1 MNANRKPDGSQVFHV
16 TEAEVGLTL
25 VTALKRWLGDLS
37 WNQTRRVLSGRRVQ
51 VNGNLSLDEGRRLTA
66 GEVVKV
72 FAQALAAPPRE
83 DDVRIVFLDQHL
95 VIIEKPAGMTT
106 LRHSEELTWN
116 SRRKQLQPTVDEVL
130 PRVIARYID
139 REQRGRSP
147 ASRSSERHP
156 FPGPSERRGRRDNS
170 PTKPQPVRPVHRLDR
185 DTSGL
190 MVFARTVAAERGL
203 VQLFRRH
210 DIHRVYRA
218 IVQGQVTARTI
229 HSRLVRDRGDG
240 RRGSTNLPDV
250 GQEAITHVR
259 PLEDLG
265 RYTLIECRLETGRT
279 HQIRIHL
286 SELGHFV
293 CGDKVYSQPLFKKPL
308 VDRSGAPRLALHAA
322 ELGFVHPITGAKLR
336 FEQPLPRDLRDLLER
351 LRATRPKTKQA
362 SDQAE
367 EMPELPES

>member
-1 MNANRKPDGSQVFHV
+1 MNSNRKPDGSQVFHV
-16 TEAEVGLTL
+16 TPAEVGQTL
-25 VTALKRWLGDLS
+25 LGALKQWLGDLS
-37 WNQTRRVLSGRRVQ
+37 WNQTRRLLAGRRVQ
-51 VNGNLSLDEGRRLTA
+51 VNGNLCLDEGRRLTA

-95 VIIEKPAGMTT
+95 VVIEKPAGMTT

-130 PRVIARYID
+130 PRVIARYLD
-139 REQRGRSP
+139 RQQRGRR
-147 ASRSSERHP
+147 AGKQDVHSR
-156 FPGPSERRGRRDNS
+156 
-170 PTKPQPVRPVHRLDR
+170 PQPVRPVHRLDR
-185 DTSGL
+185 DTSGV

-210 DIHRVYRA
+210 DIHRAYRA
-218 IVQGQVTARTI
+218 IVQGQVSAQTI
-229 HSRLVRDRGDG
+229 QSRLVRDRGDG
-240 RRGSTNLPDV
+240 RRGSTQLPDV

-293 CGDKVYSQPLFKKPL
+293 CGDKVYCQPLFKKPL

-322 ELGFVHPITGAKLR
+322 ELGFVHPVTGAKLS
-336 FEQPLPRDLRDLLER
+336 FEQPLPRDLRELLDR
-351 LRATRPKTKQA
+351 LRGGRSPKTSANNPAGEK
-362 SDQAE
+362 
-367 EMPELPES
+367 PESPRT